1 MAATI
6 KDIAKRVGVNP
17 STVSRVI
24 NGTAAISEETKKK
37 IMAAMKELDYHPN
50 IQARSLVNGNTFTIG
65 LVMDAGN
72 SDAYANTFFIKSVS
86 AIEHVTQRMGYN
98 LLIANNAESER
109 GNAVRNLVLEHK
121 IDGIILPVSGI
132 TQELTALL
140 TENNFPF
147 VVMGEPDEF
156 YHGKNWVDMDNEE
169 GGRLAVGHLL
179 QRGYRHPVLFI
190 ENEDNIFEKKRI
202 RGFIKELQNHGLSAD
217 ENDVTEC
224 AAGEAVI
231 AEKVKALSEKHPKA
245 DSIICTNNIVAY
257 HVLRELR
264 KNRIAVPEQMGIVT
278 FDNYPLAEYLDPPL
292 TAVDINTYLLGERA
306 AATLFDMIRHQ
317 NGKEEAILIK
327 TSIIE
332 RKSTEKR

>member
-1 MAATI
+1 
-6 KDIAKRVGVNP
+6 
-17 STVSRVI
+17 
-24 NGTAAISEETKKK
+24 
-37 IMAAMKELDYHPN
+37 
-50 IQARSLVNGNTFTIG
+50 
-65 LVMDAGN
+65 MDAGN

-156 YHGKNWVDMDNEE
+156 YPGKNWVDMDNEE

-202 RGFIKELQNHGLSAD
+202 RGFIKELRNHGLSAD